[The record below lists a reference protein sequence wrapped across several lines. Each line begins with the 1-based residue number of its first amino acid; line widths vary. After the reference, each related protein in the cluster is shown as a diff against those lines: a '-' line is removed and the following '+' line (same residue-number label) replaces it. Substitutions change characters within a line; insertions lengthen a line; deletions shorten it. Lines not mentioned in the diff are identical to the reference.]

1 MNTKIRFASLAFSL
15 SLPLM
20 FASGAA
26 MADLKIGV
34 SMSQFDDTWLTYL
47 RENMDKKAKSMPDG
61 VKLQF
66 EDARS
71 DVVKQ
76 LSQVESFISQ
86 KVDAIV
92 VNPVDT
98 AATKKIT
105 EAAVKAGIPL
115 VYVNRRPDDLNLPKG
130 VVTVASNDLEAGQMQ
145 MQYLADKLGG
155 KGDIVILLGD
165 LANNSTTNRTKGVKE
180 VLAKYP
186 NIKIDQE
193 QTGTWLRDKGM
204 TLTNDWLTQ
213 GRKFDAV
220 VANNDEMAIGAS
232 MALNQ
237 AGVKKGTVLIAGVD
251 GTPDGLRAVEKGDMT
266 VSVFQDAK
274 GQADGSIDTAVKM
287 IKKEPVEAA
296 VWVPYKLI
304 TPQNVKDFK

>member
-1 MNTKIRFASLAFSL
+1 MKTQIRFTALAL
-15 SLPLM
+15 SLM
-20 FASGAA
+20 FVSGAA
-26 MADLKIGV
+26 LADMRIGV

-47 RENMDKKAKSMPDG
+47 RESMDKKAKAYPDG
-61 VKLQF
+61 VQLQF

-115 VYVNRRPDDLNLPKG
+115 VYVNRRPDDLKLPKG
-130 VVTVASNDLEAGQMQ
+130 VVTVASNDLEAGEMQ
-145 MQYLADKLGG
+145 MQYLADKMGG

-186 NIKIDQE
+186 NIKIEQE
-193 QTGTWLRDKGM
+193 QTGTWSRDKGM
-204 TLTNDWLTQ
+204 TLVNDWLTQ

-220 VANNDEMAIGAS
+220 VANNDEMAIGAA
-232 MALNQ
+232 MALQQ
-237 AGVKKGTVLIAGVD
+237 AGVEKGSVLIAGVD
-251 GTPDGLRAVEKGDMT
+251 GTPDGLNAIKKGNMA

-287 IKKEPVEAA
+287 AKNEPVEQA
-296 VWVPYKLI
+296 VWVPYRLI
-304 TPQNVKDFK
+304 TPQNVDTFK

>member
-1 MNTKIRFASLAFSL
+1 MNTKTRIASLAL
-15 SLPLM
+15 SLM

-26 MADLKIGV
+26 LADLKIGV

-47 RENMDKKAKSMPDG
+47 RESMDKKAKSLPDG
-61 VKLQF
+61 VTLQF

-86 KVDAIV
+86 KVDALI

-98 AATKKIT
+98 AATQRIT
-105 EAAVKAGIPL
+105 KAAVAAGIPL
-115 VYVNRRPDDLNLPKG
+115 VYVNRRPDDPKLPQG
-130 VVTVASNDLEAGQMQ
+130 VVTVASDDLEAGRMQ
-145 MQYLADKLGG
+145 MQYLADKMGG

-180 VLAKYP
+180 ILAKYP
-186 NIKIDQE
+186 GIKIEQE
-193 QTGTWLRDKGM
+193 QTGTWSRDKGM
-204 TLTNDWLTQ
+204 TLVNDWLTQ
-213 GRKFDAV
+213 GRDFNAV
-220 VANNDEMAIGAS
+220 ISNNDEMAIGAA
-232 MALNQ
+232 MALKG
-237 AGVKKGTVLIAGVD
+237 AGKEKGSVLIAGVD
-251 GTPDGLRAVEKGDMT
+251 GTPDGLNAIKKGEMA

-287 IKKEPVEAA
+287 VKKQPVEQT
-296 VWVPYKLI
+296 VWVPYRLI
-304 TPQNVKDFK
+304 TPENVDQFK

>member
-1 MNTKIRFASLAFSL
+1 MKTKIRFASLAL
-15 SLPLM
+15 SLM

-26 MADLKIGV
+26 LAEMKIGV

-47 RENMDKKAKSMPDG
+47 RESMDKKAKSYPDG
-61 VKLQF
+61 VQLQF

-76 LSQVESFISQ
+76 LSQVENFISQ

-115 VYVNRRPDDLNLPKG
+115 VYVNRRPDDLKLPKG
-130 VVTVASNDLEAGQMQ
+130 VVTVASNDLEAGEMQ
-145 MQYLADKLGG
+145 MQYLADKMGG

-165 LANNSTTNRTKGVKE
+165 LANNSTTNRTKGVKD

-186 NIKIDQE
+186 NIKIEQE

-204 TLTNDWLTQ
+204 TLVNDWLTQ

-220 VANNDEMAIGAS
+220 IANNDEMAIGAA
-232 MALNQ
+232 MALQQ
-237 AGVKKGTVLIAGVD
+237 AGVEKGSVLIAGVD
-251 GTPDGLRAVEKGDMT
+251 GTPDGLNAIKKGNMA

-287 IKKEPVEAA
+287 AKNEPVEQA
-296 VWVPYKLI
+296 VWVPYRLI
-304 TPQNVKDFK
+304 TPQNVDTFK

>member
-1 MNTKIRFASLAFSL
+1 MKTKTRFASLAL
-15 SLPLM
+15 SLM

-26 MADLKIGV
+26 LADMKIGV

-47 RENMDKKAKSMPDG
+47 RESMDKKAKSYPEG
-61 VKLQF
+61 VQLQF

-76 LSQVESFISQ
+76 LSQVENFISQ

-98 AATKKIT
+98 AATRKIT

-115 VYVNRRPDDLNLPKG
+115 VYVNRRPDDLKLPKG
-130 VVTVASNDLEAGQMQ
+130 VVTVASNDLEAGEMQ
-145 MQYLADKLGG
+145 MQYLADKMGG

-165 LANNSTTNRTKGVKE
+165 LANNSTTNRTKGVKD

-186 NIKIDQE
+186 NIKIEQE

-204 TLTNDWLTQ
+204 TLVNDWLTQ

-220 VANNDEMAIGAS
+220 IANNDEMAIGAA
-232 MALNQ
+232 MALQQ
-237 AGVKKGTVLIAGVD
+237 AGIEKGSVLIAGVD
-251 GTPDGLRAVEKGDMT
+251 GTPDGLNAIKKGNMA

-287 IKKEPVEAA
+287 AKNEPVEQA
-296 VWVPYKLI
+296 VWVPYRLI
-304 TPQNVKDFK
+304 TPQNVDTFK

>member
-1 MNTKIRFASLAFSL
+1 MKTKIRFASLAL
-15 SLPLM
+15 SLM

-26 MADLKIGV
+26 LADMNIGV

-47 RENMDKKAKSMPDG
+47 RESMDTKAKSYPDG

-71 DVVKQ
+71 DVVRQ

-145 MQYLADKLGG
+145 MQYLAEKMGG

-180 VLAKYP
+180 VLTKYP
-186 NIKIDQE
+186 NIKIEQE
-193 QTGTWLRDKGM
+193 QSGIWSRDKGM
-204 TLTNDWLTQ
+204 TLVNDWLTQ

-220 VANNDEMAIGAS
+220 VSNNDEMAIGAA
-232 MALNQ
+232 MALQQ
-237 AGVKKGTVLIAGVD
+237 AGVAKGSVLIAGVD
-251 GTPDGLRAVEKGDMT
+251 GTPDGLNAVKKGSLL

-287 IKKEPVEAA
+287 ARNEPVEPA
-296 VWVPYKLI
+296 VWVPYRLI
-304 TPQNVKDFK
+304 TLQNVDTFK

>member
-1 MNTKIRFASLAFSL
+1 MKTKIRFASLAL
-15 SLPLM
+15 SLM

-26 MADLKIGV
+26 LADMKIGV

-47 RENMDKKAKSMPDG
+47 RESMDKKAKSYPEG
-61 VKLQF
+61 VQLQF

-115 VYVNRRPDDLNLPKG
+115 VYVNRRPDDLKLPKG
-130 VVTVASNDLEAGQMQ
+130 VVTVASNDLEAGEMQ
-145 MQYLADKLGG
+145 MQYLADKMGG

-186 NIKIDQE
+186 NIKIEQE

-204 TLTNDWLTQ
+204 TLVNDWLTQ

-220 VANNDEMAIGAS
+220 VANNDEMAIGAA
-232 MALNQ
+232 MALQQ
-237 AGVKKGTVLIAGVD
+237 AGVDKGSVLIAGVD
-251 GTPDGLRAVEKGDMT
+251 GTPDGLNAIKKGNMT

-287 IKKEPVEAA
+287 AKNEPVEQA
-296 VWVPYKLI
+296 VWVPYRLI
-304 TPQNVKDFK
+304 TPQNVDTFK

>member
-1 MNTKIRFASLAFSL
+1 MKTKIRFASLAL
-15 SLPLM
+15 SLMLV
-20 FASGAA
+20 SGAA
-26 MADLKIGV
+26 LADLKIGV
-34 SMSQFDDTWLTYL
+34 AMSQFDDTWLTYL
-47 RENMDKKAKSMPDG
+47 RESMDKKAKSYPDG
-61 VKLQF
+61 VQLQF

-76 LSQVESFISQ
+76 LSQVENFISQ

-130 VVTVASNDLEAGQMQ
+130 VVTVASNDLEAGEMQ
-145 MQYLADKLGG
+145 MQYLADKMGG

-186 NIKIDQE
+186 NIKIEQE
-193 QTGTWLRDKGM
+193 QTGIWLRDKGM
-204 TLTNDWLTQ
+204 TLVNDWLTQ

-220 VANNDEMAIGAS
+220 VANNDEMAIGAA
-232 MALNQ
+232 MALQQ
-237 AGVKKGTVLIAGVD
+237 AGVEKGSVLIAGVD
-251 GTPDGLRAVEKGDMT
+251 GTPDGLNSVKKGSLAA
-266 VSVFQDAK
+266 SVFQDAK

-287 IKKEPVEAA
+287 ARNEPVEQA
-296 VWVPYKLI
+296 VWVPFRLI
-304 TPQNVKDFK
+304 TPENVDQFK

>member
-1 MNTKIRFASLAFSL
+1 MKTQIRFASLAL
-15 SLPLM
+15 SLM

-26 MADLKIGV
+26 LADMKIGV

-47 RENMDKKAKSMPDG
+47 RESMDKKAKSYPDG
-61 VKLQF
+61 VQLQF

-115 VYVNRRPDDLNLPKG
+115 VYVNRRPDDLKLPKG
-130 VVTVASNDLEAGQMQ
+130 VVTVASNDLEAGEMQ
-145 MQYLADKLGG
+145 MQYLADKMGG

-186 NIKIDQE
+186 NIKIEQE
-193 QTGTWLRDKGM
+193 QTGVWLRDKGM
-204 TLTNDWLTQ
+204 TLVNDWLTQ

-220 VANNDEMAIGAS
+220 VANNDEMAIGAA

-237 AGVKKGTVLIAGVD
+237 AGVGKGTVLIAGVD
-251 GTPDGLRAVEKGDMT
+251 GTPDGLNAIKKGNMA

-287 IKKEPVEAA
+287 AKNEAVEQN
-296 VWVPYKLI
+296 VWVPYRLI
-304 TPQNVKDFK
+304 TPENVDTFK

>member
-1 MNTKIRFASLAFSL
+1 MKTKIRFASLAL
-15 SLPLM
+15 SLM

-26 MADLKIGV
+26 FADMKIGV

-47 RENMDKKAKSMPDG
+47 RESMDTKAKSYPDG

-71 DVVKQ
+71 DVVRQ

-105 EAAVKAGIPL
+105 ESAVKAGIPL

-145 MQYLADKLGG
+145 MQYLADKMGG

-186 NIKIDQE
+186 NIKIEQE
-193 QTGTWLRDKGM
+193 QTGIWLRDKGM
-204 TLTNDWLTQ
+204 TLVNDWLTQ

-220 VANNDEMAIGAS
+220 VSNNDEMAIGAA
-232 MALNQ
+232 MALQQ
-237 AGVKKGTVLIAGVD
+237 AGVEKGSILIAGVD
-251 GTPDGLRAVEKGDMT
+251 GTPDGLNAVKKGSLV

-274 GQADGSIDTAVKM
+274 GQADGSIETAVKM
-287 IKKEPVEAA
+287 AKNEPVEPA
-296 VWVPYKLI
+296 VWVPYRLI
-304 TPQNVKDFK
+304 TLQNVDQFK

>member
-1 MNTKIRFASLAFSL
+1 MKTKIRFASLAL
-15 SLPLM
+15 SLML
-20 FASGAA
+20 ASGAA
-26 MADLKIGV
+26 LADMKIGV
-34 SMSQFDDTWLTYL
+34 SMAQFDDTWLTYL
-47 RENMDKKAKSMPDG
+47 RESMDTKAKSYPDG

-71 DVVKQ
+71 DVVRQ

-145 MQYLADKLGG
+145 MQYLADKMGG

-186 NIKIDQE
+186 NIKIEQE
-193 QTGTWLRDKGM
+193 QSGIWSRDKGM
-204 TLTNDWLTQ
+204 TLVNDWLTQ

-220 VANNDEMAIGAS
+220 VSNNDEMAIGAA
-232 MALNQ
+232 MALQQ
-237 AGVKKGTVLIAGVD
+237 AGVAKGSVLIAGVD
-251 GTPDGLRAVEKGDMT
+251 GTPDGLNAVKKGSLV

-274 GQADGSIDTAVKM
+274 GQADGSVDTAVKM
-287 IKKEPVEAA
+287 AKNEPVEQA
-296 VWVPYKLI
+296 VWVPYRLI
-304 TPQNVKDFK
+304 TLQNVDQFK

>member
-1 MNTKIRFASLAFSL
+1 MKTHLRFASLAL
-15 SLPLM
+15 SLM
-20 FASGAA
+20 FVSGAA
-26 MADLKIGV
+26 LADMKIGV

-47 RENMDKKAKSMPDG
+47 RESMDKKAKSYPDG
-61 VKLQF
+61 VQLQF

-98 AATKKIT
+98 AATRKIT

-115 VYVNRRPDDLNLPKG
+115 VYVNRRPDDLKLPKG
-130 VVTVASNDLEAGQMQ
+130 VVTVASNDLEAGEMQ
-145 MQYLADKLGG
+145 MQYLAEKLGG
-155 KGDIVILLGD
+155 KGEIVILLGD

-186 NIKIDQE
+186 NIKIEQE
-193 QTGTWLRDKGM
+193 QTGIWLRDKGM
-204 TLTNDWLTQ
+204 TLVNDWLTQ

-220 VANNDEMAIGAS
+220 VSNNDEMAIGAA
-232 MALNQ
+232 MALQQ
-237 AGVKKGTVLIAGVD
+237 AGVEKGSVLIAGVD
-251 GTPDGLRAVEKGDMT
+251 GTPDGLNAIKKGNMA

-287 IKKEPVEAA
+287 AKNEAVEQN
-296 VWVPYKLI
+296 VWVPYRLI
-304 TPQNVKDFK
+304 TPENVDTFK